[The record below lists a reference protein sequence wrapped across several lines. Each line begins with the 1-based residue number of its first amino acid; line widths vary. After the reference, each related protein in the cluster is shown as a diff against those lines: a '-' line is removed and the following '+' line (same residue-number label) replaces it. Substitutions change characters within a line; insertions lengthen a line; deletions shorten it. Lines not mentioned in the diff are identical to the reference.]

1 LNAKLEKLEDAY
13 GVTRTER
20 AQQLAYLIDAGHHE
34 HIDELL
40 DHVDWKLV
48 NCSSSMVDGDLL
60 RSTVRSKVLRAFTI
74 GQWADGSPVIIW
86 LKKIIFRA
94 AADLAR
100 ERRKYL
106 DRNHEIGQATLFI
119 ADTTPYISETRRAL
133 IEALEDGS
141 FWRLLSW
148 QTGCDPSELRAD
160 FATMLSELGVNHA

>member
-1 LNAKLEKLEDAY
+1 MNAKLEKLEDAY
-13 GVTRTER
+13 GVTPTER

-40 DHVDWKLV
+40 EHVDWKLV

-60 RSTVRSKVLRAFTI
+60 RAVVRSKVLRAFKI
-74 GQWADGSPVIIW
+74 GQWAEGSPVILW

-106 DRNHEIGQATLFI
+106 DRNHEIGQSTLFI
-119 ADTTPYISETRRAL
+119 ADTNAYIGSTRRAL
-133 IEALEDGS
+133 IEAIEDES
-141 FWRLLSW
+141 FWQLLSW
-148 QTGCDPSELRAD
+148 QTGCEPGELRTE